1 MSIHYHHRYTNHHK
15 LTTAYTNLLHTWR
28 ELAAVRSRVRGMAL
42 KAFTPETE
50 ARYLLLADRIG
61 VVQAGVARQL
71 VREPGEV

>member
-1 MSIHYHHRYTNHHK
+1 
-15 LTTAYTNLLHTWR
+15 
-28 ELAAVRSRVRGMAL
+28 VRSRVRGMAL